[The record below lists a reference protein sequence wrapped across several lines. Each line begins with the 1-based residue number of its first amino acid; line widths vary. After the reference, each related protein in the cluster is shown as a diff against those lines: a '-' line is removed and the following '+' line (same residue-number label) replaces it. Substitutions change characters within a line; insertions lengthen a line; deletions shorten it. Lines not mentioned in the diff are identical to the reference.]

1 LSDPAQLERPWIGP
15 ALAAARPQAIA
26 ALLRYFRDLD
36 VAEEAFQEASLR
48 ALKRW
53 PASGPPRDP
62 VAWLIFVGLNSAL
75 DELRRRNKQQPLPD
89 EELMPDEDRQD
100 ELIEQLD
107 SSAYQD
113 DVLRL
118 LFVCCQ
124 PNLPPAQQIAVALRI
139 VSGLSVQEI
148 ASAFLVSEAAMAQRI
163 TRAKRVMAQSMVA
176 FDTPGPAERA
186 TRLTTVAAMIY
197 LLFNEGYSASGGDAL
212 VRVPLCEEAI
222 RLARLL
228 LKLFPEDG
236 EIAGLTALLLLQH
249 ARAAARLDASGNLVL
264 LDDQDRKLWNQA
276 LIAEGLQ
283 LADAAWSST
292 APGTYQLQA
301 AIAAVHARAAR
312 PQDTDWAQIDSIYA
326 VLETLHPSPVVTLN
340 RAVAVSKVRGAQAA
354 LELIEPLEAALHEYF
369 YFFGVRG
376 ALLKELGRN
385 AEARAAF
392 ERAIEL
398 ARTETEAAHIRL
410 HLDSLAP

>member
-1 LSDPAQLERPWIGP
+1 MRPG
-15 ALAAARPQAIA
+15 
-26 ALLRYFRDLD
+26 
-36 VAEEAFQEASLR
+36 V
-48 ALKRW
+48 
-53 PASGPPRDP
+53 PP
-62 VAWLIFVGLNSAL
+62 
-75 DELRRRNKQQPLPD
+75 
-89 EELMPDEDRQD
+89 
-100 ELIEQLD
+100 
-107 SSAYQD
+107 
-113 DVLRL
+113 
-118 LFVCCQ
+118 
-124 PNLPPAQQIAVALRI
+124 
-139 VSGLSVQEI
+139 
-148 ASAFLVSEAAMAQRI
+148 
-163 TRAKRVMAQSMVA
+163 
-176 FDTPGPAERA
+176 
-186 TRLTTVAAMIY
+186 
-197 LLFNEGYSASGGDAL
+197 
-212 VRVPLCEEAI
+212 
-222 RLARLL
+222 
-228 LKLFPEDG
+228 
-236 EIAGLTALLLLQH
+236 
-249 ARAAARLDASGNLVL
+249 
-264 LDDQDRKLWNQA
+264 
-276 LIAEGLQ
+276 
-283 LADAAWSST
+283 